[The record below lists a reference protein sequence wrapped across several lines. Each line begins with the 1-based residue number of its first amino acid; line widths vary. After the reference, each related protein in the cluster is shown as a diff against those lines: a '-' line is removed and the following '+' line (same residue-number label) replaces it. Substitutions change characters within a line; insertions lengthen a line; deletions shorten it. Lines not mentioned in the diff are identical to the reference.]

1 MKNTFMTL
9 IIVLVGGL
17 FITACDSYQQESRSE
32 GANTSENTSLG
43 TDIDDGVITTK
54 VKAALLKD
62 IGLESLDIK
71 VETRKG
77 TVQLSGFTENTNQID
92 RAIAI
97 AQEIDGVRNVDNKM
111 DIKTTDTSVGVKI
124 DDSVI
129 TTKVKAALLSDP
141 TIKGSDISVVTRDA
155 EVQLSGFV
163 ENQAQID
170 RAIELAGKVDGVKNV
185 TDEMSIKQ

>member
-1 MKNTFMTL
+1 MNMKSRFMTL
-9 IIVLVGGL
+9 TIILVGGL
-17 FITACDSYQQESRSE
+17 SIAACDSYQQESRSE
-32 GANTSENTSLG
+32 GAKTSLG
-43 TDIDDGVITTK
+43 TDIDDGVITTR

-77 TVQLSGFTENTNQID
+77 TVQLSGFTENLNQID

-129 TTKVKAALLSDP
+129 TTRVKAALLSDP

-155 EVQLSGFV
+155 DVQLSGFV
-163 ENQAQID
+163 ENQIQID